1 VELIVDY
8 LSIYSLRFGYLVPI
22 GVLFVIS
29 FPPLFGHEIVA
40 VLCGLVWGL
49 WVGFAIVVAGTFLGE
64 VGNFYAFKYCCRAR
78 GEKLER
84 TKLSYA
90 CLARVIREGGFK
102 IALIAR
108 LSLIPGHFTTALF
121 STCGMGIITFSIA
134 ALLSSPKQFVTVYLG
149 VILDSGNTSTKSKII
164 SDAVVGVTCLVTGLA
179 MWYIVRKMNEAKPA
193 VIYDKR
199 KARLVF
205 MQPSDALSSY
215 RVLQPSQTCTS
226 RLHALRKCRRKQF
239 NEYYWLQSSLL

>member
-1 VELIVDY
+1 MTVIFQSRLPYFLLVAWV
-8 LSIYSLRFGYLVPI
+8 LSLSLLRL
-22 GVLFVIS
+22 S
-29 FPPLFGHEIVA
+29 FPVQSNSSQSI
-40 VLCGLVWGL
+40 W
-49 WVGFAIVVAGTFLGE
+49 
-64 VGNFYAFKYCCRAR
+64 
-78 GEKLER
+78 
-84 TKLSYA
+84 
-90 CLARVIREGGFK
+90 
-102 IALIAR
+102 
-108 LSLIPGHFTTALF
+108 ALF
-121 STCGMGIITFSIA
+121 WIQVLTFFCQTPHTFSHY
-134 ALLSSPKQFVTVYLG
+134 FT
-149 VILDSGNTSTKSKII
+149 LDSGNTSTKSKII